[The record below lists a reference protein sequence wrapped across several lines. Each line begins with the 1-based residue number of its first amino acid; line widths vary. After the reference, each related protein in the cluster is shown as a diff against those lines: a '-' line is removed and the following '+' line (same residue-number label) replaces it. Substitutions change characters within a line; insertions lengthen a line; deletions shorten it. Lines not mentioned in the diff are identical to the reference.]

1 MEPAEDKVVVS
12 NDKQLLESEEEGLE
26 VCEEQQEE
34 QQEEQHSAGEMNIHW
49 IYIIFI

>member
-34 QQEEQHSAGEMNIHW
+34 HHSAGEMTIRS
-49 IYIIFI
+49 IRDIRTF